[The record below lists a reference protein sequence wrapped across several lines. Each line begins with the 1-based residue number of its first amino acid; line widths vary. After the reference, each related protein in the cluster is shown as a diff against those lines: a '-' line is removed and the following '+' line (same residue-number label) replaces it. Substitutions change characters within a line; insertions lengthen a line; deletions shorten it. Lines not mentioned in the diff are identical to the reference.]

1 MKKKK
6 AKIDHTPIL
15 EEVEPL
21 EDDTP
26 WHLTYEA
33 WGENPRVFVAVS
45 GSPSTCLRNM
55 ADILEDNDVD
65 MWSAASATFD
75 EDAHYLTIYI

>member
-6 AKIDHTPIL
+6 VV
-15 EEVEPL
+15 EEVAPL
-21 EDDTP
+21 EDTTP

-45 GSPSTCLRNM
+45 GSPATCLRNM
-55 ADILEDNDVD
+55 ADMLEDAGVE
-65 MWSAASATFD
+65 MWTASAVSFD
-75 EDAHYLTIYI
+75 EEFNHYLTIYV